1 MKRLV
6 KYFMSAAVIAATSLP
21 VFSQA
26 KGGPEVFT
34 TPLPINGEAIM
45 YLVGL
50 VVFILL
56 ILVFVLWRISAHL
69 KSFYKGEFDKEEEEY
84 KYPWE
89 RLFQFKPV
97 SSDKDA
103 MMHHEYDGIREL
115 DNPPPPWFMFLFY
128 GTIVFAVVYFVRYS
142 ITKNGPSQEQEYL
155 TELADAEVMHK
166 TYLAKA
172 ANLIDENS
180 VVVLAEKSDI
190 GAGAAVFKEKCA
202 VCHLDKGQG
211 SVGPNL
217 TDQYWIHGG
226 GIKDIFKTIKYGVVE
241 KGMQSWQKD
250 LDPKK
255 MQQVASFILTLQGT
269 NPPGGKAPQGD
280 KYIPEGA
287 PEESATAFT
296 DSSKTAQTP
305 KETK

>member
-1 MKRLV
+1 MKRRI
-6 KYFMSAAVIAATSLP
+6 KYFLSAAALSALSLP
-21 VFSQA
+21 GFGQVD
-26 KGGPEVFT
+26 KGPEVFT
-34 TPLPINGEAIM
+34 TPLPISGEAFM

-56 ILVFVLWRISAHL
+56 VLVLVLWKISTHL
-69 KSFYKGEFDKEEEEY
+69 RSYYKGELEKEEPEY
-84 KYPWE
+84 RYPWE
-89 RLFQFKPV
+89 RFLQFKPV
-97 SSDKDA
+97 SSDKDV

-128 GTIVFAVVYFVRYS
+128 GTIIFGAVYFVRFS
-142 ITKNGPSQEQEYL
+142 ITGKGPTQEQEYL
-155 TELADAEVMHK
+155 AEVADAEEMHK

-180 VVVLAEKSDI
+180 VEALTEKSDI
-190 GAGAAVFKEKCA
+190 EAGAAIYKEKCS

-217 TDQYWIHGG
+217 TDEYWIHGG
-226 GIKDIFKTIKYGVVE
+226 GIKNVFKTIKYGVVE

-269 NPPGGKAPQGD
+269 NPPGAKAPQGD
-280 KYIPEGA
+280 KYVPEGGA
-287 PEESATAFT
+287 AVA
-296 DSSKTAQTP
+296 DSSAITADT
-305 KETK
+305 TAGAN

>member
-1 MKRLV
+1 MKSLF
-6 KYFMSAAVIAATSLP
+6 KYFIAAAALAASTLP
-21 VFSQA
+21 GFSQVN
-26 KGGPEVFT
+26 KGPEVFT
-34 TPLPINGEAIM
+34 TPLPISGEAIL
-45 YLVGL
+45 YLVGF

-56 ILVFVLWRISAHL
+56 ILVLVLWRISAHL
-69 KSFYKGEFDKEEEEY
+69 KSYYRGDMEKEEPEY

-89 RLFQFKPV
+89 RFLQFKPV
-97 SSDKDA
+97 SSDKDVI
-103 MMHHEYDGIREL
+103 MHHEYDGIREL

-128 GTIVFAVVYFVRYS
+128 GTILFAVIYFIRFS
-142 ITKNGPSQEQEYL
+142 ITGNGPTQEQEYL
-155 TELADAEVMHK
+155 SEVSKADEMHK
-166 TYLAKA
+166 AYLAKA

-180 VVVLAEKSDI
+180 VEALTEKSDLD
-190 GAGAAVFKEKCA
+190 AGAAIYKEKCS

-217 TDQYWIHGG
+217 TDEYWLHGG
-226 GIKDIFKTIKYGVVE
+226 GIKNVFKTIKYGVVE

-269 NPPGGKAPQGD
+269 NPPGAKAPQGE

-287 PEESATAFT
+287 ADIAIQST
-296 DSSKTAQTP
+296 DTIKPAEP
-305 KETK
+305 VK